1 MEIKDWSEGLSL
13 SDKTNGCIWYRSSF
27 IEQWKHDVRGEGQA
41 VHECVR
47 VCVCVLQRE
56 IFQKCA
62 HRKGDRT

>member
-1 MEIKDWSEGLSL
+1 MAAYAER
-13 SDKTNGCIWYRSSF
+13 IWHRSSF

-62 HRKGDRT
+62 HRKGDGT